1 MLKKRT
7 NNVSFNLESLI
18 NVKDKIY
25 KQIISEKN
33 KELKESMMK
42 LLNNTNPNIDNKFSI
57 WKNNSNWLRKMLL

>member
-57 WKNNSNWLRKMLL
+57 WKNNSN